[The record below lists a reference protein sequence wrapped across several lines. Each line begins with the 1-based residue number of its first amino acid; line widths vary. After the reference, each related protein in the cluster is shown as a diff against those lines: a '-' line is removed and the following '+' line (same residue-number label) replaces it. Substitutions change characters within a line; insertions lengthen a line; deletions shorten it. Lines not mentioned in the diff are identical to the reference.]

1 MKKFAFVSDF
11 DGTLSLKDFYHIVID
26 KYLGQSGREFY
37 LNWKKNKKIDVE
49 FLNIIFGQMNRSED
63 ELFQDIIDIP
73 LDPYAV
79 EFIELIQARGGDFYI
94 LSAGTSYYIKK
105 LIKHLGLENITI
117 FSMEAIYKNRGLEII
132 PDMSSRYFS
141 TVFGVDKGLFV
152 DDLKQKYD
160 TVFFAGDSEPDKTA
174 CKAATVGFA
183 KSELLVILENEG
195 SKIIPFT
202 DYSQVAKHL
211 LENRLI

>member
-26 KYLGQSGREFY
+26 KYLGEKGRTFY
-37 LNWKKNKKIDVE
+37 QNWKKEKKIDVE
-49 FLNIIFGQMNRSED
+49 FLNIIFSQMDKTE
-63 ELFQDIIDIP
+63 EEIFQDIIAIP

-79 EFIELIQARGGDFYI
+79 EFIKLIQEKGGDFYI

-105 LIKHLGLENITI
+105 LIAHLGLENITI
-117 FSMEAIYKNRGLEII
+117 FSMEGIYTNRGLKII
-132 PDMSSRYFS
+132 PDKTSRYFS
-141 TVFGVDKGLFV
+141 PVFGVDKGLFV
-152 DDLKQKYD
+152 TDLKKEYEK
-160 TVFFAGDSEPDKTA
+160 VFFAGDSEPDKTA

-183 KSELLVILENEG
+183 KSELLDILEKEG
-195 SKIIPFT
+195 ATFIPFY

>member
-26 KYLGQSGREFY
+26 KYLGKEGHQFY
-37 LNWKKNKKIDVE
+37 LNWKKEKKIDVE
-49 FLNIIFGQMNRSED
+49 FLNIIFSQMDRSEQ
-63 ELFQDIIDIP
+63 EILEDILEIP

-79 EFIELIQARGGDFYI
+79 EFIELVQAKGGDFYI

-105 LIKHLGLENITI
+105 LIEHLGLKNITI
-117 FSMEAIYKNRGLEII
+117 FSMEGVYKNRGLEII
-132 PDMSSRYFS
+132 PDKSSRYFS

-152 DDLKQKYD
+152 EDLKKEYEK
-160 TVFFAGDSEPDKTA
+160 VFFAGDSEPDKTA
-174 CKAATVGFA
+174 CKAATIGFA
-183 KSELLVILENEG
+183 KSELLSLLEKEQATF
-195 SKIIPFT
+195 IPFV